1 VSWFKEHFGYE
12 PERKPILRIDEGQEV
27 IVTLLNDEPRRVKS
41 KRGMMLLID
50 VKVNDEEY
58 TLNMSHV
65 SLARQLAMIAR
76 ERGTLKDVKVK
87 IANLGRTGRTYDYS
101 VEVISE

>member
-12 PERKPILRIDEGQEV
+12 LERKPLLRLGEGQEV
-27 IVTLLNDEPRRVKS
+27 TVTFLNDEPRRIKS

-50 VKVNDEEY
+50 VKVDDEEY

-76 ERGTLKDVKVK
+76 ERGSLKDVKVK
-87 IANLGRTGRTYDYS
+87 IANLGKTGRTYDYS
-101 VEVISE
+101 VEVMEG

>member
-1 VSWFKEHFGYE
+1 MDWFREHFGYE

-27 IVTLLNDEPRRVKS
+27 TVTLLNDEPRRVKS

-50 VKVNDEEY
+50 VKVDDEEY

-87 IANLGRTGRTYDYS
+87 IANLGKTGRTYDYA
-101 VEVISE
+101 VEVLSE